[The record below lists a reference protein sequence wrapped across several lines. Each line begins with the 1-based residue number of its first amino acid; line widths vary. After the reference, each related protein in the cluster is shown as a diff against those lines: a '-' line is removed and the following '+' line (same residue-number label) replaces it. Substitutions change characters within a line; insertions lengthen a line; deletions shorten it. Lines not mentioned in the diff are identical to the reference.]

1 MTSAAKPSLQGYT
14 QEDLDEVRDNPEI
27 TPEMFA
33 QAVAAGHRLP
43 EPVMASIERR
53 RRARGPQKAPTKQLV
68 SVRLDREVI
77 EHFKAQGPGWQTR
90 MNDALRTL
98 IAR

>member
-1 MTSAAKPSLQGYT
+1 MNSAAKPSFQGYT
-14 QEDLDEVRDNPEI
+14 QEDWDEVSDNPEI
-27 TPEMFA
+27 TPERFA
-33 QAVAAGHRLP
+33 EAVAANRKLP
-43 EPVMASIERR
+43 PEFMASLER
-53 RRARGPQKAPTKQLV
+53 RRARGPQKSPTKQLV
-68 SVRLDREVI
+68 SVRLAREIV

>member
-1 MTSAAKPSLQGYT
+1 MNSAAKPTLQGYT
-14 QEDLDEVRDNPEI
+14 QEDWDEVSDNPEI
-27 TPEMFA
+27 TPERFA
-33 QAVAAGHRLP
+33 EAVAAKRRLP
-43 EPVMASIERR
+43 DAVMKSIERR
-53 RRARGPQKAPTKQLV
+53 RPRGPQKAPTKQLV